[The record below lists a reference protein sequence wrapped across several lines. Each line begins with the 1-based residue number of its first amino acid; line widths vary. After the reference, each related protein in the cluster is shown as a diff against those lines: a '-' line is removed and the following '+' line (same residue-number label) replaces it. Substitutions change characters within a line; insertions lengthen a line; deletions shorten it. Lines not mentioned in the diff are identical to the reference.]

1 MNVQRRGGGA
11 ERLHP
16 GAYPVFAQLVQNR
29 VAAHL
34 HIAEGY
40 VSRAYCIRPSQFFLQ
55 TRGERHVSQARQL
68 VMYLAHVELGL
79 PLEHVG
85 HRYHRHKSTAAY
97 ACRVTEN
104 RRDDPEFDELVSEL
118 ETLISLKD
126 DPLFISVCGEAY
138 DKAFAQ
144 GF

>member
-1 MNVQRRGGGA
+1 MNVQRRGGEA

-79 PLEHVG
+79 SLEHVG
-85 HRYHRHKSTAAY
+85 HRYHRHRSTAAY
-97 ACRVTEN
+97 ACRVTES
-104 RRDDPEFDELVSEL
+104 RRDDPEFDELVSQL

-126 DPLFISVCGEAY
+126 DPLFFSVCGEAY
-138 DKAFAQ
+138 DEAFAQ